1 MRKARPESVL
11 PGYTVGDDMELRRLK
26 WAFLAALAALLLILE
41 WTRSQLEPYLVAWQG
56 RLLFAG
62 VVAMCVIFLV
72 GAAFTVMSRMQER
85 LALRNRELL
94 ALDRAARDIY
104 GELSLETILQKV
116 IDQARVLLDAKYGAI
131 SVLDENGQILQFL
144 SSGLPQEV
152 MERIGDPPQGRG
164 LLGVIMRDGRP
175 IRLADL
181 SKHPQAIGVPDHHP
195 EMTNLLGAPITCK
208 SPFEGNIYLTD
219 KVTAKE
225 FSQEDEETLV
235 RFAATAS
242 VAIDNSYL
250 HQQLQSFAV
259 AEERSRIGREMHDG
273 MAQVLAYVNAK
284 AQTVGE
290 YLRTGKTDQATMQL
304 QQLAAAAREAYTD
317 VREGILALRT
327 QTGPKRRLA
336 AALREFFELWQDR
349 SGVAG
354 ELRIDESVALA
365 PETELQL
372 LRITQEA
379 LTNIRKHASADSVD
393 VEIEASDGQ
402 IIATIVDDGVG
413 FDPESDRRSPFPRFG
428 LTIMHERAESVG
440 GTLLIES
447 APAQG
452 TRVRIE
458 LPQRGQT

>member
-1 MRKARPESVL
+1 MGS
-11 PGYTVGDDMELRRLK
+11 YTVADAMELRRLK
-26 WAFLAALAALLLILE
+26 WVFLAALAVLLLILE
-41 WTRSQLEPYLVAWQG
+41 WTRSQLEPYLVSWQG

-62 VVAMCVIFLV
+62 VVGMCVIFLV

-85 LALRNRELL
+85 LTLRNRELL

-131 SVLDENGQILQFL
+131 SVIDESGQILQFL
-144 SSGLPQEV
+144 SSGLPREV
-152 MERIGDPPQGRG
+152 MERIGAPPQGRG
-164 LLGVIMRDGRP
+164 LLGVIFRDGRP
-175 IRLADL
+175 IRLANL
-181 SKHPQAIGVPDHHP
+181 QVHPEAVGMPEHHPSMRSLLGVP
-195 EMTNLLGAPITCK
+195 ISCK
-208 SPFEGNIYLTD
+208 SPFRGNIYLTD

-250 HQQLQSFAV
+250 HQKLQSFAV

-290 YLRTGKTDQATMQL
+290 YLRTGKTTQATMQL

-327 QTGPKRRLA
+327 QTGPKRRLT
-336 AALREFFELWQDR
+336 AALREFFELWQNR

-354 ELRIDESVALA
+354 ELRIDDGVSLA
-365 PETELQL
+365 PEIELQL

-379 LTNIRKHASADSVD
+379 LTNVRKHASAQRVD
-393 VEIEASDGQ
+393 VEIAAHDGT
-402 IIATIVDDGVG
+402 IIATISDDGVG
-413 FDPESDRRSPFPRFG
+413 FDPQSPSRSPFPRFG
-428 LTIMHERAESVG
+428 LTIMNERAESVG
-440 GTLLIES
+440 GSLIVDS
-447 APAQG
+447 SPKKG

-458 LPQRGQT
+458 VPQRGRA

>member
-1 MRKARPESVL
+1 
-11 PGYTVGDDMELRRLK
+11 MELRRLK
-26 WAFLAALAALLLILE
+26 WAFLGALAVLLLILE
-41 WTRSQLEPYLVAWQG
+41 FTRSQLEPYLVSWEG

-131 SVLDENGQILQFL
+131 SIVDGTGQILQFL
-144 SSGLPQEV
+144 SSGLPRQV
-152 MERIGDPPQGRG
+152 RDRIGHPPQGMGVLGMIMHGGKPMRIGDLGEHPKAAGMPAHHPDMKS
-164 LLGVIMRDGRP
+164 LLGV
-175 IRLADL
+175 
-181 SKHPQAIGVPDHHP
+181 
-195 EMTNLLGAPITCK
+195 PITCK
-208 SPFEGNIYLTD
+208 SPFRGNIYLAD
-219 KVTAKE
+219 KVTAEE

-259 AEERSRIGREMHDG
+259 AEERTRIGREMHDG

-290 YLRTGKTDQATMQL
+290 YLRAGKVDQAKMQL
-304 QQLAAAAREAYTD
+304 QQLAGAAREAYTD

-327 QTGPKRRLA
+327 QTGPKRRLPQ
-336 AALREFFELWQDR
+336 ALEEFFDLWQDR

-354 ELRIDESVALA
+354 DVRIDPEISLA

-379 LTNIRKHASADSVD
+379 LTNVRKHASADNVE
-393 VEIEASDGQ
+393 VEIRAQDGV

-413 FDPESDRRSPFPRFG
+413 FDPESLRRSPFPRFG
-428 LTIMHERAESVG
+428 LTIMNERAESVG
-440 GTLLIES
+440 GMLKVDSTPDE
-447 APAQG
+447 G

-458 LPQRGQT
+458 VPQGSRA

>member
-1 MRKARPESVL
+1 
-11 PGYTVGDDMELRRLK
+11 MELHRLK
-26 WAFLAALAALLLILE
+26 WAFLAALAVLLLILE
-41 WTRSQLEPYLVAWQG
+41 WTRSQLEPYLVSWQG
-56 RLLFAG
+56 RLLFSG

-131 SVLDENGQILQFL
+131 SVVGDSGQILQFL
-144 SSGLPQEV
+144 SSGMPKEV
-152 MERIGDPPQGRG
+152 ISRIGPPPQGLG
-164 LLGVIMRDGRP
+164 LLGVIMHGGEP
-175 IRLADL
+175 IRLDEIQT
-181 SKHPQAIGVPDHHP
+181 HPRSAGMPEHHP
-195 EMTNLLGAPITCK
+195 EMTSLLGVPIACK
-208 SPFEGNIYLTD
+208 SPFRGNIYLTD
-219 KVTAKE
+219 KVTSKE
-225 FSQEDEETLV
+225 FSHEDEQTLV

-290 YLRTGKTDQATMQL
+290 YLRTGKTTQATLQL
-304 QQLAAAAREAYTD
+304 QQLAEAAREAYTD

-327 QTGPKRRLA
+327 QTGPKRRLT
-336 AALREFFELWQDR
+336 AALQEFFELWQDR

-354 ELRIDESVALA
+354 ELRIDGGVSLA

-379 LTNIRKHASADSVD
+379 LTNVRKHSSADWVD
-393 VEIEASDGQ
+393 VEILCRDGR
-402 IIATIVDDGVG
+402 IVATITDNGVG
-413 FDPESDRRSPFPRFG
+413 FDRESLSRSPFPRFG
-428 LTIMHERAESVG
+428 LTIMHERAESIG
-440 GTLLIES
+440 GTLVVDS
-447 APAQG
+447 ALEKG

-458 LPQRGQT
+458 VPLRGRN